1 MEHAQPLARP
11 FPWRLLALGEL
22 VVLIGFGAVHF
33 LPRITTSVP
42 AAVHVVRHP
51 VVDHAP
57 TAPVVP
63 LRPRSQVRVLVLNGN
78 GVAGAAGTAAA
89 RLRAKGYRI
98 DGATNAQRNDY
109 ATSMVMFVP
118 GWQRDAQRLARDAG
132 VQVVA
137 PADGIRGAQLRGANV
152 ILLLGRT

>member
-22 VVLIGFGAVHF
+22 VVLLGFGTVHF
-33 LPRITTSVP
+33 LPRSSTP
-42 AAVHVVRHP
+42 APLAAPIHRP
-51 VVDHAP
+51 VVHRAP
-57 TAPVVP
+57 PAPVVP
-63 LRPRSQVRVLVLNGN
+63 LRPRSHVHVLVLNGN
-78 GVAGAAGTAAA
+78 GVAGAAGAAAA

-137 PADGIRGAQLRGANV
+137 PADGIRGAQLRGADV